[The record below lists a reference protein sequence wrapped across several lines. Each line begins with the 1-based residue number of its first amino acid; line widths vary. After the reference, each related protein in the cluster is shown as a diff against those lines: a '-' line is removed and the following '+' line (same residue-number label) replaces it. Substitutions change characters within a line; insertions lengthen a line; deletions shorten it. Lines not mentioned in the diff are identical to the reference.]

1 MSQLPTSEPTSS
13 CAPAPVLKLEV
24 DDSIDCVFAA
34 CPECGSRKIQR
45 SHRRNY
51 LEKLAGK
58 WFSRDPY
65 RCESCGW
72 RFFTARGA
80 QPEAARISVREQSTG
95 AGSMNRVAQ
104 PTRAG
109 SQRRIM
115 LRIAAVGSV
124 LFLGAVAAF
133 VYYTLQTSA
142 SVPMARPLRRGRV
155 PSNRQM
161 GNLPFASSYDGH
173 LATIPFL
180 KAQPPAQKP
189 AETSAP
195 SNAR

>member
-1 MSQLPTSEPTSS
+1 MSQLPASESS
-13 CAPAPVLKLEV
+13 SSHAPSPLLKLEEDGSV
-24 DDSIDCVFAA
+24 DDAFDA

-45 SHRRNY
+45 SHRRNS

-72 RFFTARGA
+72 RFFAARGS
-80 QPEAARISVREQSTG
+80 QPEAARLSVSGTG
-95 AGSMNRVAQ
+95 AASRNRVAQ

-115 LRIAAVGSV
+115 LRIASVGSV

-133 VYYTLQTSA
+133 IYYTVQTSTP
-142 SVPMARPLRRGRV
+142 VQTVRPVRRGRV
-155 PSNRQM
+155 PINRQP

-173 LATIPFL
+173 LATVPFL
-180 KAQPPAQKP
+180 KARPPAQKP

-195 SNAR
+195 SNVR